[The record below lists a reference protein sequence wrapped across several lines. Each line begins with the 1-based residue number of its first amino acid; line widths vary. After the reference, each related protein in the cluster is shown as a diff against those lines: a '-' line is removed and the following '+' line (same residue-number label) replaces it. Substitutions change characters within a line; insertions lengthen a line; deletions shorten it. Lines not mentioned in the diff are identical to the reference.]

1 MHVTKPGKTLIDVT
15 DLIEFYQ
22 REESVSGVQRVIART
37 APLVVQQCDN
47 TSAIVLDRGRG
58 VFVPLASSEQAMLL
72 LNSESMSSQHLA
84 TGARAVLQRIRSA
97 DAISVEQGDVVL
109 FLGAVWIADAVML
122 AARRLHAEGARCV
135 YLLYDLTPVLQTGH
149 TAAVNHL
156 FERYLAL
163 VLSTGSRVP
172 AISQSSR
179 KDFEAYAESRG
190 VQAPPGRATGLP
202 SGLTRQAEARN
213 PWSRPYVL
221 FVGTVESRKQHA
233 LAFEAW
239 RRLLDRHPDLPD
251 LVCIGR
257 LGWHAEEFL
266 EPYVATQGL
275 GGRISVLSHS
285 VCDAEVADFYQHAE
299 FTIYPSAYEGWGLPV
314 TESLAFGKVVIAAR
328 NSSIPEAGGELASYF
343 ATGELDEFCTVI
355 ERDGLDLIR
364 RAELEAR
371 ITSEFHDVTWQH
383 VADILIDEIEAAR
396 NTPGGEPVH
405 PTIEL
410 GQEVMLS
417 VPPASPDAGHA
428 DQMFDY
434 LRTQG
439 LTPMLGQPRS
449 ADDFR
454 IADAALV
461 GEFGSPQTWGLEL
474 RPGRHCDLRVTR
486 PVDDDLVALFA
497 TRSMPGV
504 VVVESV
510 GPGGPTR
517 QEVYLGSVMT
527 IPLGSGKAGDPTHA
541 RITVVDAQDSIEG
554 FCGLR
559 SFVILRADDLQ
570 AQVLA
575 HKAAADALRQ
585 ELDFLTNT
593 RSWKVTAPL
602 RKWKGRGSNR

>member
-1 MHVTKPGKTLIDVT
+1 MSRTWIDVT
-15 DLIEFYQ
+15 DLIEFWQ

-37 APLVVQQCDN
+37 APLLLDQIEGSQ
-47 TSAIVLDRGRG
+47 AIVLDRSRG
-58 VFVPLASSEQAMLL
+58 VFVALKGKEQADLL
-72 LNSESMSSQHLA
+72 AYALPA
-84 TGARAVLQRIRSA
+84 DTAKIAADARAALDRIRSSPPIRVN
-97 DAISVEQGDVVL
+97 DGDVVL

-122 AARRLHAEGARCV
+122 AARRLHADGARCV
-135 YLLYDLTPVLQTGH
+135 YFLYDLTPVLHTGH

-156 FERYLAL
+156 FERYLEL

-172 AISQSSR
+172 AISRSSR
-179 KDFEAYAESRG
+179 CDFEAYAESLR
-190 VQAPPGRATGLP
+190 VPAPPGRATGLP
-202 SGLTRQAEARN
+202 SGLTRHAEAQN

-239 RRLLDRHPDLPD
+239 RRLLERHPDLPD

-266 EPYVATQGL
+266 EPYVASKGL

-285 VCDAEVADFYQHAE
+285 VSDAEVADFYQHAE

-343 ATGELDEFCTVI
+343 ATGDLDDLISVI
-355 ERDGLDLIR
+355 ERDGLDSTR

-371 ITSEFHDVTWQH
+371 ITSEFHDVAWQH

-527 IPLGSGKAGDPTHA
+527 IPLGSGKAGDPAHA

-575 HKAAADALRQ
+575 HKSAADALRQ

-602 RKWKGRGSNR
+602 RKWKGRGANS

>member
-1 MHVTKPGKTLIDVT
+1 MRGNTLVDVT

-37 APLVVQQCDN
+37 APMVLQQCDN

-58 VFVPLASSEQAMLL
+58 VFVPLTSREQAMLL
-72 LNSESMSSQHLA
+72 LNSESMSSQELA
-84 TGARAVLQRIRSA
+84 TGARAVLQRIRLVE
-97 DAISVEQGDVVL
+97 AISVEQGDVVL
-109 FLGAVWIADAVML
+109 FLGAVWISDAVML

-163 VLSTGSRVP
+163 VLNTGLRVP

-179 KDFEAYAESRG
+179 RDFEAYAESLG

-202 SGLTRQAEARN
+202 SGLSRQAEAGD

-239 RRLLDRHPDLPD
+239 RRLLERHPDLPD

-266 EPYVATQGL
+266 EPYVVSKGL

-285 VCDAEVADFYQHAE
+285 VSDAEVADFYQHAE

-343 ATGELDEFCTVI
+343 TTGNLEELITVI
-355 ERDGLDLIR
+355 ERDGLDSTR

-383 VADILIDEIEAAR
+383 VADMLIDEIEAAR

-428 DQMFDY
+428 DQMFEF

-439 LTPMLGQPRS
+439 LTPMLGQPRN

-474 RPGRHCDLRVTR
+474 RPGRRCDLRVTR
-486 PVDDDLVALFA
+486 PIDGDIVALFA

-527 IPLGSGKAGDPTHA
+527 IPLGSGKSGNPAHA
-541 RITVVDAQDSIEG
+541 RITVVEAQDSIEG

-570 AQVLA
+570 TQVLA

-602 RKWKGRGSNR
+602 RKWKGRSANS

>member
-1 MHVTKPGKTLIDVT
+1 MHVTKRGKTLIDVT

-37 APLVVQQCDN
+37 APMLLQQDGD

-58 VFVPLASSEQAMLL
+58 VFVPLAPSEQASLL
-72 LNSESMSSQHLA
+72 LDSESMSSQELA
-84 TGARAVLQRIRSA
+84 TSARAVLQRIRSA
-97 DAISVEQGDVVL
+97 EAIGVEQGDVVL

-172 AISQSSR
+172 AISRSSR
-179 KDFEAYAESRG
+179 RDFEAYAESLG

-202 SGLTRQAEARN
+202 SGLSRHAEARN

-239 RRLLDRHPDLPD
+239 RRLLERHPDLPD

-257 LGWHAEEFL
+257 LGWHAEQFL
-266 EPYVATQGL
+266 EPYVASKGL

-285 VCDAEVADFYQHAE
+285 VSDAEVADFYQHAE

-328 NSSIPEAGGELASYF
+328 NSSIPESGGELASYF
-343 ATGELDEFCTVI
+343 TTGDVDEFCMVI
-355 ERDGLDLIR
+355 ETDGLDPTR

-371 ITSEFHDVTWQH
+371 ITSGFHDVTWQH
-383 VADILIDEIEAAR
+383 VADILIDEIEAVR

-417 VPPASPDAGHA
+417 VPPESPDAGHA

-474 RPGRHCDLRVTR
+474 RPGRHCDLRITR
-486 PVDDDLVALFA
+486 SADGDLVVLFA

-527 IPLGSGKAGDPTHA
+527 IPLGSGKAGDPAHA

-602 RKWKGRGSNR
+602 RKWKGRGANS

>member
-1 MHVTKPGKTLIDVT
+1 MSRTWIDVT
-15 DLIEFYQ
+15 DLIEFWQ

-37 APLVVQQCDN
+37 APILLSEVADSKAV
-47 TSAIVLDRGRG
+47 VLDRSRG
-58 VFVPLASSEQAMLL
+58 VFVGLDDAEATILLASDARQSPTR
-72 LNSESMSSQHLA
+72 LA
-84 TGARAVLQRIRSA
+84 NAANLALTRIRSA
-97 DAISVEQGDVVL
+97 RPIDVSAGDVMV

-122 AARRLHAEGARCV
+122 AARAVHAQGAHCV

-156 FERYLAL
+156 FERYLSLLMA
-163 VLSTGSRVP
+163 TASRVP
-172 AISQSSR
+172 AISASSR
-179 KDFEAYAESRG
+179 EDFEAYARKRG
-190 VQAPPGRATGLP
+190 LTAPLGAATRLP
-202 SGLTRQAEARN
+202 SGLSQQAKARN

-221 FVGTVESRKQHA
+221 FVGTIESRKQHA

-239 RRLLDRHPDLPD
+239 RRLLERHPDLPD

-257 LGWHAEEFL
+257 LGWHAEQFL
-266 EPYVATQGL
+266 EPYVVSNGL

-285 VCDAEVADFYQHAE
+285 VNDADVADFYQHAE

-343 ATGELDEFCTVI
+343 TTGDLDEFCAVI
-355 ERDGLDLIR
+355 ERDGLDAAR
-364 RAELEAR
+364 RAQREAR

-383 VADILIDEIEAAR
+383 VADILIAEIEAAR
-396 NTPGGEPVH
+396 NTPGGESVH
-405 PTIEL
+405 PTIQL

-417 VPPASPDAGHA
+417 VPPAAPDAGHA
-428 DQMFDY
+428 DQMYNY
-434 LRTQG
+434 LRTEG
-439 LTPMLGQPRS
+439 LTLMFGQPRK

-461 GEFGSPQTWGLEL
+461 GEFGAPQTWGLEL

-486 PVDDDLVALFA
+486 PVDGDLVALFA

-527 IPLGSGKAGDPTHA
+527 IPLGSGRAGDPAHA

-559 SFVILRADDLQ
+559 SLVILRADDLQ
-570 AQVLA
+570 AQVVA
-575 HKAAADALRQ
+575 HKSAADALRQ

-602 RKWKGRGSNR
+602 RKWKGRGANS